1 MGVDA
6 DEFQQ
11 AHSVRL
17 ERPLVVGIGLAW
29 RVLRV
34 GAMAVRG
41 SRVLVV
47 EDSPDVRELFV
58 TLLQMDGAEAV
69 GAANG
74 TEALNAFRSQR
85 FDVVMTDLGLP
96 DMPADTLIRAMLAE
110 ARGAVDV
117 VVITGEGEP
126 AVTRALQAGASVI
139 FTKPC
144 RWGDVYR
151 YLDGHDSP
159 AVAA

>member
-1 MGVDA
+1 M
-6 DEFQQ
+6 
-11 AHSVRL
+11 
-17 ERPLVVGIGLAW
+17 
-29 RVLRV
+29 
-34 GAMAVRG
+34 
-41 SRVLVV
+41 LVV

-74 TEALNAFRSQR
+74 TDALNAFRSQR
-85 FDVVMTDLGLP
+85 FDVVLTDLGLP
-96 DMPADTLIRAMLAE
+96 DMPGDTLIRAMLAE

-144 RWGDVYR
+144 RWTEIYR
-151 YLDGHDSP
+151 YLDEYDSP

>member
-1 MGVDA
+1 
-6 DEFQQ
+6 
-11 AHSVRL
+11 
-17 ERPLVVGIGLAW
+17 
-29 RVLRV
+29 
-34 GAMAVRG
+34 MAVRG

-58 TLLQMDGAEAV
+58 TLLKMDGAEAV

-74 TEALNAFRSQR
+74 TDALNVFRSQR

-96 DMPADTLIRAMLAE
+96 DMPADMLIRAMLAE
-110 ARGAVDV
+110 ARGAVDI
-117 VVITGEGEP
+117 VVISGEGEP
-126 AVTRALQAGASVI
+126 ATTRALQAGASVI

-144 RWGDVYR
+144 RWADVCQ
-151 YLDGHDSP
+151 YLDGPDSR